1 MKKVLSFIIASTM
14 ILGLTA
20 CSSKTSE
27 TAGKTSDAT
36 SKPAATAAAKQIGT
50 KEGDVTVLKIGV
62 NGTDFRLWDNLNKRL
77 AEKKIKLQP
86 VSFSDY
92 VKPNIA
98 LADKEIDL
106 NAFQHRLY
114 FETFIKDHNLKL
126 SSIGDTFI
134 APLGL
139 YSKKIKNLNEVKDG
153 AQVAIPN
160 DATNGGRAL
169 LLLESAGLIKLD
181 GKDKVTPNTK
191 NIAENPKNLKFVSME
206 SVQIPRSLGDVD
218 LAAINGGAA
227 TDAGL
232 FDYIFREDP
241 NQKNAEQYFNV
252 IAVRTEDKD
261 NEVFKEI
268 MKVYYTE
275 ETKTSIKEIYKGAYI
290 PVFK

>member
-1 MKKVLSFIIASTM
+1 MKKILSVIIASTM
-14 ILGLTA
+14 VLGLAA
-20 CSSKTSE
+20 CSSKTAE
-27 TAGKTSDAT
+27 TS
-36 SKPAATAAAKQIGT
+36 SKPAQTSTTTKLGT
-50 KEGDVTVLKIGV
+50 KNGDVTVLKIGI
-62 NGTDFRLWDNLNKRL
+62 NGTDFRLWDNLNKKL
-77 AEKKIKLQP
+77 AEKKIKLEP

-114 FETFIKDHNLKL
+114 FDTFIKDHNLKL

-139 YSKKIKNLNEVKDG
+139 YSKKIKKLDELKDG
-153 AQVAIPN
+153 AQIAIPN

-169 LLLESAGLIKLD
+169 LLLESAKLIKLD
-181 GKDKVTPNTK
+181 GKDKVTPTTK
-191 NIAENPKNLKFVSME
+191 NIVENTKNLKFVSME

-218 LAAINGGAA
+218 LGAINGGAA

-241 NQKNAEQYFNV
+241 NQKNAEQYFNI

-261 NEVFKEI
+261 NEIFKEI
-268 MKVYYTE
+268 LKVYYTE
-275 ETKTSIKEIYKGAYI
+275 ETKKAITEIYKGAYI

>member
-1 MKKVLSFIIASTM
+1 MKRILSIILASTM

-20 CSSKTSE
+20 CSSKTSG
-27 TAGKTSDAT
+27 TAADT
-36 SKPAATAAAKQIGT
+36 SKPAESANASTSKQIGT
-50 KEGDVTVLKIGV
+50 KQGDVTVLKIGV

-77 AEKKIKLQP
+77 ADKKIKLEP

-139 YSKKIKNLNEVKDG
+139 YSKKIKKLDELKSG

-181 GKDKVTPNTK
+181 GKDKVTPTTK
-191 NIAENPKNLKFVSME
+191 NIVENPKNLKFVSME

-218 LAAINGGAA
+218 LGAINGGAA

-268 MKVYYTE
+268 LKVYYTE
-275 ETKTSIKEIYKGAYI
+275 ETKQAINEIYKGAYI

>member
-1 MKKVLSFIIASTM
+1 MKRILSLIIASTM
-14 ILGLTA
+14 ILSLSA
-20 CSSKTSE
+20 CSSKPAQT
-27 TAGKTSDAT
+27 TAKADG
-36 SKPAATAAAKQIGT
+36 TAAPAKTQIGR
-50 KEGDVTVLKIGV
+50 KDGDVTVLKIGV

-77 AEKKIKLQP
+77 AEKKIRLEP

-106 NAFQHRLY
+106 NAFQHRVY
-114 FETFIKDHNLKL
+114 FEQFIKDHNLKL
-126 SSIGDTFI
+126 SSVGYTFI

-139 YSKKIKNLNEVKDG
+139 YSKKVKSVDELKDG

-169 LLLESAGLIKLD
+169 LLLESAKLIKLD
-181 GKDKVTPNTK
+181 GKDTVTPTTK
-191 NIAENPKNLKFVSME
+191 NIVENPKNLKFVSME

-218 LAAINGGAA
+218 LGAINGGAA

-241 NQKNAEQYFNV
+241 NQKNAEQYFNI

-261 NEVFKEI
+261 NEVFKQI
-268 MKVYYTE
+268 MEVYHTE
-275 ETKTSIKEIYKGAYI
+275 ETKQAIKEIYKGAYI
-290 PVFK
+290 PVF